1 MLDES
6 MAGTRGARAEKTGEH
21 GGMELKKLGGKV
33 AVITG
38 AASGI
43 GHASA
48 LLFAREGAAVVVAD
62 LDPEAGEEA
71 AARVREEGGEAV
83 FVPVDVADSG
93 QVERMVRCA
102 VEAFGRVDV
111 LFNNAGVNFPAT
123 VVDVGEKAWQRSL
136 DVNLKGVMLGCRHAI
151 PEMLKAGG
159 GSIINTASMLGLVA
173 SPRQAP
179 YSAAKGAV
187 VMLTRQVAI
196 DYAQRNIRVNCLC
209 PSEVN
214 TEMNRRFIEQS
225 PDPAAELRRV
235 LARIPMDRMAEP
247 EEVAA
252 AALFLASDDSSY
264 ITGVALPVDGGLT
277 AM

>member
-1 MLDES
+1 M
-6 MAGTRGARAEKTGEH
+6 G
-21 GGMELKKLGGKV
+21 KLEGKV
-33 AVITG
+33 AVVTG
-38 AASGI
+38 AGAGI

-62 LDPEAGEEA
+62 LDPEAGEGTA
-71 AARVREEGGEAV
+71 THIRGEGGKAV
-83 FVPVDVADSG
+83 PVQVDVAEPD
-93 QVERMVRCA
+93 QVERMVRSA
-102 VEAFGRVDV
+102 VETFGRLDV

-123 VVDVGEKAWQRSL
+123 VVDVGEEAWRRSL

-151 PEMLKAGG
+151 PEMLKIGG

-179 YSAAKGAV
+179 YAAAKGAV

-225 PDPAAELRRV
+225 PDPQAELRRV

-247 EEVAA
+247 EEIAS

>member
-1 MLDES
+1 M
-6 MAGTRGARAEKTGEH
+6 G
-21 GGMELKKLGGKV
+21 KLGGKV

-62 LDPEAGEEA
+62 LNPGTGEEA
-71 AARVREEGGEAV
+71 AAQIREEGGEAV

-93 QVERMVRCA
+93 DVERMVHRT

-123 VVDVGEKAWQRSL
+123 VVDVGEEAWQRSL

-151 PEMLKAGG
+151 PEMLKTGG

-187 VMLTRQVAI
+187 VMLTRQMAI

-214 TEMNRRFIEQS
+214 TEMNRRFIEES

-247 EEVAA
+247 EEIAA

>member
-1 MLDES
+1 MKRLE
-6 MAGTRGARAEKTGEH
+6 
-21 GGMELKKLGGKV
+21 GKV

-43 GHASA
+43 GRASA

-62 LDPEAGEEA
+62 LDAGAGEETVA
-71 AARVREEGGEAV
+71 QIQREGGEAASV
-83 FVPVDVADSG
+83 RTDVSESTDA
-93 QVERMVRCA
+93 ERMIRTA
-102 VEAFGRVDV
+102 VETFGRVDV

-123 VVDVGEKAWQRSL
+123 VVEITEEAWQRSL
-136 DVNLKGVMLGCRHAI
+136 DVNLKGVMLGCRYAI
-151 PEMLKAGG
+151 PEMLKLGG

-225 PDPAAELRRV
+225 PDPRAELRRRSGAHPHGPDGGARRDCRGRALPRERRCFLRHRGG
-235 LARIPMDRMAEP
+235 LAR
-247 EEVAA
+247 
-252 AALFLASDDSSY
+252 
-264 ITGVALPVDGGLT
+264 
-277 AM
+277 

>member
-1 MLDES
+1 M
-6 MAGTRGARAEKTGEH
+6 R
-21 GGMELKKLGGKV
+21 KLEGKV

-38 AASGI
+38 AGAGI
-43 GHASA
+43 GRASA
-48 LLFAREGAAVVVAD
+48 LHFAREGAKVVVAD
-62 LDPEAGEEA
+62 LDAGAGGEAV
-71 AARVREEGGEAV
+71 ARIRGEGGEAV
-83 FVPVDVADSG
+83 FVQVDVAESAE
-93 QVERMVRCA
+93 VERMVRTT
-102 VEAFGRVDV
+102 VETFGGVDV
-111 LFNNAGVNFPAT
+111 LFNNAGVNFPAA
-123 VVDVGEKAWQRSL
+123 VVDITEEAWQRSL

-225 PDPAAELRRV
+225 PNPRAELRRV

-247 EEVAA
+247 EEIAS